1 MMLWLLVALC
11 ATGVLISGYFTGV
24 TFRWVD
30 PKTRWIP
37 PVCRMGEDTCAFVV
51 VTPQARIFGPPN
63 AVLGLLFYVVLAV
76 AAMGGGLEQA
86 PVRWVLLAASGV
98 TVALGLFLTYSLLF
112 VLRVRCVLCLT
123 SHLVNLGLFIMILAY
138 G

>member
-1 MMLWLLVALC
+1 MLWLLVALC

-51 VTPQARIFGPPN
+51 FTPQARTFGPPN

-76 AAMGGGLEQA
+76 AAMGGDSSRHRSAGCCSQ
-86 PVRWVLLAASGV
+86 PAASPWRWGC
-98 TVALGLFLTYSLLF
+98 S
-112 VLRVRCVLCLT
+112 
-123 SHLVNLGLFIMILAY
+123 
-138 G
+138 

>member
-1 MMLWLLVALC
+1 MLLLLVTLC

-24 TFRWVD
+24 TFRWVNPD
-30 PKTRWIP
+30 TRWIP

-51 VTPQARIFGPPN
+51 FTPQARIFGPPN

-76 AAMGGGLEQA
+76 VAMGGALDES
-86 PVRWVLLAASGV
+86 PVRVVMLAISGV
-98 TVALGLFLTYSLLF
+98 TVAVGLFLTYSLLF
-112 VLRVRCVLCLT
+112 VIRVRCVLCLA
-123 SHLVNLGLFIMILAY
+123 SHVVNLVLFVIVLTH